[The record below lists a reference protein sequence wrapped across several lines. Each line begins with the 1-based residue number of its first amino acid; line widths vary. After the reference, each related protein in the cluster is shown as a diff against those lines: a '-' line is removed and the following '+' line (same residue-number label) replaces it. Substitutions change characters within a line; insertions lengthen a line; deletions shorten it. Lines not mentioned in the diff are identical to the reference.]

1 MIYQVVQ
8 EGVNHFQELKD
19 VLKIDAFSFR
29 PDGTGTGKYRFCCF
43 KEKLPIKNF
52 PLKEM
57 EGITVREN
65 DKTVMICGGG
75 PQIIDYLKKTMDF
88 TLLNFGLEG

>member
-8 EGVNHFQELKD
+8 EKVDHFQELKK
-19 VLKIDAFSFR
+19 VLKIDTFSFR
-29 PDGTGTGKYRFCCF
+29 QDGTEMGKYRFCCF
-43 KEKLPIKNF
+43 KEKLPVKSF
-52 PLKEM
+52 PLKET
-57 EGITVREN
+57 EGITIKEN